1 MSQPISSRFSWLHI
15 GKNIGSNIN
24 TLLKVIRHMLNR
36 LFTSITSPVT
46 SLYLIGLMCCLP
58 FTVAYHH
65 LPIAAFYGEWLS
77 AALGVLAMLTL
88 LGKGFWQHFKLPQI
102 SLVFLGLASIIGMQ
116 WMLGM
121 LHSSQ
126 YALLVLSYLAWGFV
140 LVILGSYLRQALG
153 WEKIALTL
161 AWFIVLGGALNVV
174 FVGLQLALKSGVALS
189 FMPKLPGYGA
199 LAQVNNFADY
209 MALATASLMYLYAKG
224 RVTLKPFLV
233 GLVLFITMLAFSG
246 SRSAWLYLGAITL
259 LAIGLQIKA
268 IKQRTGS
275 PHIRSLLRMSLLL
288 LPLFAVIQLLLHNI
302 VPDSLISLPAEEL
315 MEGLNDKTASL
326 RLQIWQTSWHLFT
339 QNPWLGIGAGQ
350 MRWQSFLLLD
360 TPNINATKMILE
372 HSHNLFIHLLTE
384 MGVAAALFVLI
395 GLVAWARSFKWR
407 ELDLEAWWLIA
418 LLAIIGIHSML
429 EYPLWYTYFL
439 GVFAFLLGAGEEKIT
454 QLKLPQAGQAAV
466 LATTGIFML
475 ISIVNLSTLLIAN
488 NKLEANVMNALKG
501 NASGLALDN
510 YLNDMTW
517 VHNNSL
523 LAPYA
528 ELLLARSLKANSQHL
543 TDQLSLSQ
551 SAMRFSPMRKIAYKN
566 VLLHKLNQDQP
577 SAVKQLNRTLIA
589 YPGKFKNELEALPM
603 KYWQD
608 YLDVLSEA
616 RPIPIK
622 KPSVTAP

>member
-36 LFTSITSPVT
+36 LTTSITSPVT
-46 SLYLIGLMCCLP
+46 SLYLIGLMFCLP

-121 LHSSQ
+121 LHSPQ
-126 YALLVLSYLAWGFV
+126 YALLVLSYLAWSFV
-140 LVILGSYLRQALG
+140 LVVLGSYLRQALG

-209 MALATASLMYLYAKG
+209 MALATASLIYLYAKG

-407 ELDLEAWWLIA
+407 EPNLETWWLIA

-466 LATTGIFML
+466 LATAGIFML
-475 ISIVNLSTLLIAN
+475 ISIVNLSTMLIAN
-488 NKLEANVMNALKG
+488 AKVEKWLMQAVLKG
-501 NASGLALDN
+501 IPAKEQPQYIEDL
-510 YLNDMTW
+510 TW
-517 VHNNSL
+517 VRNYSL

-528 ELLLARSLKANSQHL
+528 EVAYATTMKVNLDSVAEQLWVNESAMKITLSKGLAYKHVLLL
-543 TDQLSLSQ
+543 
-551 SAMRFSPMRKIAYKN
+551 
-566 VLLHKLNQDQP
+566 KLNGNQDAAVLQLRRAFSVYP
-577 SAVKQLNRTLIA
+577 SKYTTV
-589 YPGKFKNELEALPM
+589 LERFPM
-603 KYWQD
+603 EYWQD
-608 YLDVLSEA
+608 FLEVLSEA